1 MISTRAAPSF
11 EGEITGKTDFG
22 IFVKVEGDIE
32 GLIHKNNLTENRDE
46 DAEAKLASLNIGDK
60 IKASVTEVNTGKQKL
75 SLSVREMKY
84 REERAEISKY
94 MDSDEESGDS
104 YTLADMLKD
113 KGD

>member
-1 MISTRAAPSF
+1 MVS
-11 EGEITGKTDFG
+11 GEITGKTEFG

-32 GLIHKNNLTENRDE
+32 GLIHKNNLTETKEE
-46 DAEAKLASLNIGDK
+46 DSEAKLASLNVGDT
-60 IKASVTEVNTGKQKL
+60 IKASVIEVNTSKRKL

-94 MDSDEESGDS
+94 MDGEEESDDS

-113 KGD
+113 KQD